1 MSLPNRLQDLLKEG
15 QPLTDFEYDEAAR
28 QKWPLEGARIQEEA
42 RFSDVYIER
51 VDKESEEMI
60 QTEASS
66 FLNTPLTYVKNHQKE
81 FIYIESKWFDVVKV
95 DGLAIEWDEVFQTYT
110 VLFGLKRP
118 KKDTGFLKEMLS
130 QLEGAQ
136 LQFNGQDGLFD
147 VNLQLLELEDI
158 NEDRSFI
165 DVISAVYRYLFRMI
179 MQLEMNESKNAQIPE
194 PFFDILPFK

>member
-1 MSLPNRLQDLLKEG
+1 MSLQNRLQDLLKEG
-15 QPLTDFEYDEAAR
+15 QALTDFEYDEAAR
-28 QKWPLEGARIQEEA
+28 HNWALEGARIKEEA
-42 RFSDVYIER
+42 RFGDVYIER
-51 VDKESEEMI
+51 VDKESEDLI

-66 FLNTPLTYVKNHQKE
+66 FLNTPLTYVKTQQKE

-118 KKDTGFLKEMLS
+118 KKDTGILKEMLS
-130 QLEGAQ
+130 QLNGAQ

-158 NEDRSFI
+158 QEDTSFI
-165 DVISAVYRYLFRMI
+165 DVISAVYRFLFHFI
-179 MQLEMNESKNAQIPE
+179 IQLEMNESKNGSNS
-194 PFFDILPFK
+194 